1 VKEHIV
7 KKKLL
12 DKHVLKLVRQVELL
26 DKQVLKLVMHMMMP
40 EAIKSSKTADLVLD
54 FERN

>member
-1 VKEHIV
+1 MKEHIV

-54 FERN
+54 SERN